1 MPIRINSSSSNFGD
15 EFRKFLNSQRETV
28 SDVENIVAQII
39 SQVKDK
45 GDHALFDFTKKFDDC
60 VLTEDNIRISE
71 SEIENSYQECTHMN
85 LML

>member
-1 MPIRINSSSSNFGD
+1 MPIRINSNSSNFGD
-15 EFRKFLNSQRETV
+15 EFRKLLNSQRETV

-71 SEIENSYQECTHMN
+71 SEIENSYQECN
-85 LML
+85 NCSC